1 MTAVVLPGGI
11 DRKGKAMASEAVVE
25 AEVLFLGGD
34 ERAARDI
41 VWEND
46 GLHNK
51 SEVVWKAV
59 EARLK
64 GSDAA

>member
-1 MTAVVLPGGI
+1 
-11 DRKGKAMASEAVVE
+11 MASEAVVE

-64 GSDAA
+64 VGDAA